1 MSYTPAPALPTGLR
15 ERPLLMSV
23 SGSVPRAT
31 RTCHPDAVVSEY
43 LDRGWWQE
51 DTLPGLFAS
60 WVQRRPAETA
70 TTDPVNL
77 ADLTGAQPMSM
88 TWQEL
93 DEFVRRVA
101 AVFHARGIGQDDIV
115 AVQIPNSIALVATY
129 LALWHLGAV
138 ATPMPASFRGHEL
151 SGIVDA
157 CSAVAVVTVGRLG
170 DRSLATEASGLL
182 SGHPSLRTVFAFG
195 PDVPDDAVEIDTAA
209 VPVSDVEEAETYTA
223 ALVHTVN
230 DRVTIC
236 WTSGTEAAP
245 KGVPRCHADWLAV
258 GRGVQDGLETT
269 DDSVLVNPFPLVNM
283 AGFAAAL
290 LPWLLGGGHLV
301 HHHPLDIAVYL
312 GQIQHHR
319 ATHTTMPP
327 AILTMLL
334 QNDVLREKFDLSS
347 LERVGAGGAP
357 LPPSV
362 VAAWQNDHGVEV
374 INFFGSNE
382 GVCLLGAPGDMPDPT
397 IRAQHLPNYAAPD
410 HSWVVRLSRSTSVRL
425 IDPVT
430 GALVDTV
437 GGRGELRL
445 KGPTVFGG
453 YLEGTATSSPFDE
466 DGYLC
471 SGDVFELCGEHGEYL
486 RFVDRIKEI
495 IIRGGMNIAPAEIE
509 GLLQD
514 HPAVAEVAIV
524 GIPDEVLG
532 EKCCAVVVPAADAT
546 PTLDDLT
553 AHLRARDIASFK
565 LPERIELVDT
575 LPRNAVG
582 KLLRRHIR
590 TDLLESL

>member
-1 MSYTPAPALPTGLR
+1 LSENLIPTAR
-15 ERPLLMSV
+15 S
-23 SGSVPRAT
+23 PR
-31 RTCHPDAVVSEY
+31 RCHPDAKVDEY
-43 LDRGWWQE
+43 LGRGWWQPE
-51 DTLPGLFAS
+51 TMLDLFDA
-60 WVQRRPAETA
+60 WVERRPDRAA
-70 TTDPVNL
+70 TTDPANL
-77 ADLTGAQPMSM
+77 VDLTGAAPESM
-88 TWQEL
+88 TWQQL
-93 DEFVRRVA
+93 DEHVNRIA
-101 AVFHARGIGQDDIV
+101 AVLYSNGVRQGDTV
-115 AVQIPNSIALVATY
+115 AVQLPNSIALTATY
-129 LALWHLGAV
+129 LALWRLGAV
-138 ATPMPASFRGHEL
+138 ATPMPVSYRRHEL
-151 SGIVDA
+151 SGIVRA
-157 CSAVAVVTVGRLG
+157 CGAVAVITTGKLG
-170 DRSLATEASGLL
+170 DRSMAAEALDLL
-182 SGHPSLRTVFAFG
+182 PEHDGLRTVFAYG
-195 PDVPDDAVEIDTAA
+195 PAVPSRAVEVEPARVTPESRAA
-209 VPVSDVEEAETYTA
+209 AIEYASGLHLTI
-223 ALVHTVN
+223 N
-230 DRVTIC
+230 DRVTVC

-258 GRGVQDGLETT
+258 GHGVQDGLGTT
-269 DDSVLVNPFPLVNM
+269 EESVLVNPFPLVNM

-290 LPWLLGGGHLV
+290 LPWLIGGGHLV

-312 GQIQHHR
+312 GQIQQHR

-334 QNDVLREKFDLSS
+334 QNDDLRGKFDLSS
-347 LERVGAGGAP
+347 LQRVGAGGAP

-362 VAAWQNDHGVEV
+362 VEAWQNDHGVDV

-382 GVCLLGAPGDMPDPT
+382 GVCLLGAPGDIPDPT
-397 IRAQHLPNYAAPD
+397 VRAQHLPNYAAPD
-410 HSWVVRLSRSTSVRL
+410 RSWVVRLSRSTEVRL
-425 IDPVT
+425 VEPLT
-430 GALVDTV
+430 GAVVDTV

-453 YLEGTATSSPFDE
+453 YLEGTATASPFDE
-466 DGYLC
+466 DGFLC

-514 HPAVAEVAIV
+514 HPAVSEVAIV
-524 GIPDEVLG
+524 GVPDDVLG
-532 EKCCAVVVPAADAT
+532 EKCCAVVVPTAGAT

-590 TDLLESL
+590 TELLESK

>member
-1 MSYTPAPALPTGLR
+1 MSTPLSHPPTA
-15 ERPLLMSV
+15 
-23 SGSVPRAT
+23 RA
-31 RTCHPDAVVSEY
+31 CHPDATVSEY
-43 LDRGWWQE
+43 LERGWWQDE
-51 DTLPGLFAS
+51 TLPDLFDS
-60 WVQRRPAETA
+60 WVQRRPSHAA
-70 TTDPVNL
+70 TTDPANL
-77 ADLTGAQPMSM
+77 ADLTGAQPRSL

-101 AVFHARGIGQDDIV
+101 AVFHARGIRQDDTV
-115 AVQIPNSIALVATY
+115 AVQMPNSVALTATY
-129 LALWHLGAV
+129 LALWRLGAV
-138 ATPMPASFRGHEL
+138 ATPMPASYRRHEL

-170 DRSLATEASGLL
+170 DRSLATEASELA
-182 SGHPSLRTVFAFG
+182 SGHRTLGTVFAFG
-195 PDVPDDAVEIDTAA
+195 PHVPEQAVEIDTASVPAPHLDEADAYAAA
-209 VPVSDVEEAETYTA
+209 VVR
-223 ALVHTVN
+223 TVN
-230 DRVTIC
+230 DRVTVC

-269 DDSVLVNPFPLVNM
+269 EDSVLVNPFPLVNM

-334 QNDVLREKFDLSS
+334 KNDALRGKFDLSS
-347 LERVGAGGAP
+347 LTRVGAGGAP

-362 VAAWQNDHGVEV
+362 VASWQNDHGVEV

-382 GVCLLGAPGDMPDPT
+382 GVCLLGAPGDIPDPT
-397 IRAQHLPNYAAPD
+397 VRAQHLPNYAAPD
-410 HSWVVRLSRSTSVRL
+410 RSWVVRLSRSTEVRL

-430 GALVDTV
+430 GALVDTI

-445 KGPTVFGG
+445 KGPTVFAG

-466 DGYLC
+466 DGFLC

-495 IIRGGMNIAPAEIE
+495 VIRGGMNIAPAEIE

-514 HPAVAEVAIV
+514 HPAVAEVAII

-532 EKCCAVVVPAADAT
+532 EKCCAVVVPTAGAT